1 MSAFIAKEDAA
12 HKTILDNISGERAA
26 ELITSSVSADLNVV
40 NFDEVEAFRLKV
52 KLRELVSVAP
62 TDNGM
67 SRSSSHLSQAYI
79 LSSIRQDTYRWETH
93 CSQPGGSGC
102 GDRGL
107 FWKAC
112 VLSFP

>member
-1 MSAFIAKEDAA
+1 MASLSDREEARPQWRRVAS
-12 HKTILDNISGERAA
+12 SGERAA

-67 SRSSSHLSQAYI
+67 SRSS
-79 LSSIRQDTYRWETH
+79 
-93 CSQPGGSGC
+93 
-102 GDRGL
+102 
-107 FWKAC
+107 
-112 VLSFP
+112 